1 MEKDNITYEYKKI
14 TVSKNLE
21 VQWEDGYE
29 KFGWKLVNNRPEE
42 DQGWSLIRTIL
53 APLAALRGTAP
64 ADLVKGYGVNE
75 RVELEFKRNKNLPR
89 KNELNRLQGHFENII
104 GEMEHMEQTKMA
116 TAHIGSSACGLLGT
130 ICAAMAVLSVISGEA
145 LRCIGF
151 AIPGFSAWFLGALVY
166 HLLKGR
172 REKAI
177 KKEYKQKSKMLD
189 DICDEAYILL

>member
-1 MEKDNITYEYKKI
+1 MEKDSITYEYKKI

-42 DQGWSLIRTIL
+42 DQGWSLIRIIL
-53 APLAALRGTAP
+53 APLAVLRGTSP
-64 ADLVKGYGVNE
+64 AELVKGYGAGE

-89 KNELNRLQGHFENII
+89 KNELNRLQGYFENII

-116 TAHIGSSACGLLGT
+116 TAYIGSSACGLLGT
-130 ICAAMAVLSVISGEA
+130 ICVAMAALSVISGDV

-151 AIPGFSAWFLGALVY
+151 AIPGFSAWLLGALVY
-166 HLLKGR
+166 RLLKGR

-177 KKEYKQKSKMLD
+177 EEEYRQKSKMLD